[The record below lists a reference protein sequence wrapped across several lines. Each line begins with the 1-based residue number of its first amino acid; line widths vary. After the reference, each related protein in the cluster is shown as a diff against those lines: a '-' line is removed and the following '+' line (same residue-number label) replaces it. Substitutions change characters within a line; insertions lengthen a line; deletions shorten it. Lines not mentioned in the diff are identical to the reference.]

1 VNDIHLTADICDEFD
16 QQAIILAPIFAN
28 YGGITVFEGEIVTL
42 KTFND
47 NSLVREILNEKGNG
61 RVLVIDGAASMDCS
75 LLGGNLALLA
85 SQNDWAGAVVNGCVR
100 DLLELVSIDFGV
112 KAIGANPKKS
122 VKAGIGEK
130 NVEVCV
136 GGVKVFPGQYLFSD
150 PDGTVIVPSSLVSK
164 PQGTKK

>member
-1 VNDIHLTADICDEFD
+1 MADINLTADICDKFD
-16 QQAIILAPIFAN
+16 RQVKILASIFTN
-28 YGGITVFEGEIVTL
+28 YGGTTIFEGEVVTL

-61 RVLVIDGAASMDCS
+61 KVLVIDGAASMDCS

-85 SQNDWAGAVVNGCVR
+85 SKNNWAGAVINGCVR

-112 KAIGANPKKS
+112 KAIGTNPKKS
-122 VKAGIGEK
+122 IKAGIGEK

-136 GGVKVFPGQYLFSD
+136 GGVDISPGQYLYSD
-150 PDGTVIVPSSLVSK
+150 PDGIVMIPSSLVSK
-164 PQGTKK
+164 PVGMSK

>member
-1 VNDIHLTADICDEFD
+1 MHLTADICDKFD
-16 QQAIILAPIFAN
+16 NQATILAPGFTN
-28 YGGITVFEGEIVTL
+28 YGGTTVFEGEVFTL

-47 NSLVREILNEKGNG
+47 NSLVREILNEKGKG

-112 KAIGANPKKS
+112 KAIGTNPKKS
-122 VKAGIGEK
+122 VKAGVGEK

-136 GGVKVFPGQYLFSD
+136 GGVKISPGQYLYSD

-164 PQGTKK
+164 PERMKK